1 MKINNTDGSRIEI
14 HIQGWSW
21 VYVRVAGAWEDAQAR
36 VRTEVSADTV
46 RTRINSALCIGGEIR
61 ITHE

>member
-1 MKINNTDGSRIEI
+1 MMHLNDGSRIEI
-14 HIQGWSW
+14 RIQGWSW
-21 VYVRVAGAWEDAQAR
+21 VYVKVAGAWEDAQAI

-46 RTRINSALCIGGEIR
+46 RTRISTALCMGGDVW